1 MSRPAQTHCPDF
13 GRHAAREPSVHR
25 EALGQAVEEGAVIA
39 RENPPTRHLGK
50 HVDVSLRPRW
60 SSALKVALASHIALN
75 QPDLAASTLRELEHQ
90 NDTCGDMLNSF
101 AKLHQPGP
109 SICLGHPAGSCRC
122 SERHAWRPGWPSIG

>member
-1 MSRPAQTHCPDF
+1 MQVLE
-13 GRHAAREPSVHR
+13 ARE
-25 EALGQAVEEGAVIA
+25 A
-39 RENPPTRHLGK
+39 RRCL
-50 HVDVSLRPRW
+50 SLRPRW

-109 SICLGHPAGSCRC
+109 PTCLGHPAGSCRC
-122 SERHAWRPGWPSIG
+122 SERHAWRPGWPSIGSSARLMQSLRPLVSPVTFMQSNVIEPLGRKSGQQGADDG